1 MCSTSPDA
9 AERRADPRSSALARL
24 LVTTLTILLACCRET
39 ASSGPVQI
47 DFHIFPEPS
56 GAFARAV
63 DECTEAANGAYTIA
77 YQRLPRSADDQR
89 RELVRRLA
97 ARDTSLDILGL
108 DVVWVSELAEA
119 GWIREWTGA
128 RKAEAL
134 EGTLEIPLATAR
146 WEDRLYA
153 APYIANAQLLWY
165 RADLVDEPPR
175 TWDEMIAIAE
185 RLAAE
190 DRPHYIEI
198 QGAEY
203 EGLTVWF
210 NTLLASAG
218 GSILS
223 ADARSPGLTT
233 GAMKALETMAR
244 LANSAGADP
253 SLPNAMED
261 QTRLRME
268 AGEAAFELNWPYV
281 YPSMKANRPDLFP
294 HFKWAPY
301 PRVLPDEPARVTLG
315 GNNLAISAFTPHP
328 ELAFEA
334 ALCLRNREHQI
345 VNASV
350 GGLFPTIRSAYAD
363 PRVTSQAPY
372 APMVLESIEH
382 GSFRPQTPAYQNV
395 SIVLAHTLSP
405 PADVEPAKTL
415 ETLRDRIDDALNSRG
430 LIP

>member
-1 MCSTSPDA
+1 M
-9 AERRADPRSSALARL
+9 
-24 LVTTLTILLACCRET
+24 
-39 ASSGPVQI
+39 QI

-63 DECTEAANGAYTIA
+63 DDCTREANGAYTIR

-128 RKAEAL
+128 RKTEAL
-134 EGTLEIPLATAR
+134 EGTLEVPLATAR
-146 WEDRLYA
+146 WKDRLYA

-175 TWDEMIAIAE
+175 SWDEMIAMAE

-190 DRPHYIEI
+190 DKPHYIEI

-223 ADARSPGLTT
+223 ADARSAGLTT
-233 GAMKALETMAR
+233 GAMQALSTMAR
-244 LANSAGADP
+244 LANSTAADP
-253 SLPNAMED
+253 TLPSAMED

-268 AGEAAFELNWPYV
+268 AGVAAFELNWPYV

-328 ELAFEA
+328 EQAFEA

-350 GGLFPTIRSAYAD
+350 GGLFPTIRSAYTD
-363 PRVTSQAPY
+363 PRVTEQAPY
-372 APMVLESIEH
+372 APMVLDAVEH
-382 GSFRPQTPAYQNV
+382 GSIRPQTPAYQNV
-395 SIVLAHTLSP
+395 SIVVAHTLSP
-405 PADVEPAKTL
+405 PARIEPTKTL
-415 ETLRDRIDDALNSRG
+415 ATLRDRLDDALNSRG